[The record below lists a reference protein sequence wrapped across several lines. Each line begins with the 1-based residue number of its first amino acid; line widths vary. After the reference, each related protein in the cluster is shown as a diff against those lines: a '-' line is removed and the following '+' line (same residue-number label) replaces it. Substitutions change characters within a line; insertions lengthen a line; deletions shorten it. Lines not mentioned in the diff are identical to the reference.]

1 VSARRVG
8 LLLLLLGFGGAVEGV
23 WNVRNHVDI
32 GAMGC
37 HLLGSRFD
45 GPSFSFEETKAL
57 EAPASLRVEIAN
69 GFGAVSVLEGRPGSV
84 DVTLR
89 KVVFLRSEDKAREF
103 ARRIVLETALE
114 GSTLRVGTNRAS
126 LERSDGTTGFET
138 HFEVKLPPG
147 TAVKVDNDHG
157 AVDVS
162 DVASAEVAGS
172 YESVRV
178 ERVAGD
184 ARVSG
189 RHGDVSVS
197 GVAGSLT
204 LSARFGQAKVRD
216 VKGPARLEVEH
227 GDVEAEQMGQLSVEI
242 KHGDAT
248 LGAVRGDL
256 ELRGEH
262 AGVRIEAVSGR
273 ATVSTSYNDV
283 ELRDVGG
290 DVRSTVDHGGLQAVG
305 LKGALQAELSFGDAS
320 LEGIA
325 GALEVK
331 VDHGGVHAKDLQ
343 GGAKVEVLGDDV
355 VLEGFRGPV
364 EVEVQRGS
372 VELTPAGP
380 LTGSVSA
387 TAANGVRLEVPAGS
401 SFELLATSSRGEVQA
416 ELPGLSF
423 KEKSPSRLAAT
434 LGGGELRVTLSAD
447 HGDVVLTPRKDVA
460 ER

>member
-1 VSARRVG
+1 MSARRVG

-23 WNVRNHVDI
+23 WNIRNHVDI

-37 HLLGSRFD
+37 HVLGSRFD

-138 HFEVKLPPG
+138 HF
-147 TAVKVDNDHG
+147 
-157 AVDVS
+157 
-162 DVASAEVAGS
+162 
-172 YESVRV
+172 
-178 ERVAGD
+178 
-184 ARVSG
+184 
-189 RHGDVSVS
+189 
-197 GVAGSLT
+197 
-204 LSARFGQAKVRD
+204 
-216 VKGPARLEVEH
+216 
-227 GDVEAEQMGQLSVEI
+227 
-242 KHGDAT
+242 
-248 LGAVRGDL
+248 
-256 ELRGEH
+256 
-262 AGVRIEAVSGR
+262 
-273 ATVSTSYNDV
+273 
-283 ELRDVGG
+283 
-290 DVRSTVDHGGLQAVG
+290 
-305 LKGALQAELSFGDAS
+305 
-320 LEGIA
+320 
-325 GALEVK
+325 EVK